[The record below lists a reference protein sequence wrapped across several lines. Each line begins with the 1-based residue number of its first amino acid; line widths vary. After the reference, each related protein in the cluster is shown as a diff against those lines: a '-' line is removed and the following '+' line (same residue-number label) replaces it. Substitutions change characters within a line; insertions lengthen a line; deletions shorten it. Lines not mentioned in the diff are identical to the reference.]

1 MKILHAITSLDK
13 GGAENHLSI
22 LSSEQAKKKNIVKIF
37 ISKNSFYW
45 LKYLKKKK
53 IYVIKSKNF
62 NERNLFYKTIKLLL
76 DIYRLKKILEK
87 FKPEILH
94 AHLPYMEIV
103 SFFSINLSSYKPKFI
118 ISKHVD
124 NVFFKGSEGQK
135 KNILGFFLARIIASR
150 TLKIIAISKAV
161 KFFLLSS
168 HVGLESNK
176 IKVVYYGIDNLNLL
190 SNRQKK
196 FISPYKKKKSK

>member
-1 MKILHAITSLDK
+1 M
-13 GGAENHLSI
+13 
-22 LSSEQAKKKNIVKIF
+22 
-37 ISKNSFYW
+37 
-45 LKYLKKKK
+45 
-53 IYVIKSKNF
+53 
-62 NERNLFYKTIKLLL
+62 FYKTIKLLL